1 METFI
6 IFWFGFIVGLSVIV
20 LLYRKRIDTL
30 ESEIDTKINLQEG
43 KKKAEAFYSRHETFP
58 EYLERVGAIKPKFE
72 LSEELKDEYGSFGD
86 IPRPTRHKSEK
97 DILDKFDIDIAKTC
111 EEALHNIKANRE
123 VLLHLH
129 NKAIEEK
136 AKRYFEEKDPEEEYG
151 SFEEFLK
158 REREKNKRRF
168 EPFSDRIFPLD
179 KNGNGGC

>member
-30 ESEIDTKINLQEG
+30 ESEIDSQIFQTPEEI
-43 KKKAEAFYSRHETFP
+43 KAQYEHFLLADNVKAKGLFHTIETFP

-72 LSEELKDEYGSFGD
+72 LSEELKAKYGSFGD

-111 EEALHNIKANRE
+111 EENEAKLNHALDEYFK
-123 VLLHLH
+123 LLTEI
-129 NKAIEEK
+129 NNA
-136 AKRYFEEKDPEEEYG
+136 AQD
-151 SFEEFLK
+151 
-158 REREKNKRRF
+158 KRRF
-168 EPFSDRIFPLD
+168 EPFSDRRFPLD